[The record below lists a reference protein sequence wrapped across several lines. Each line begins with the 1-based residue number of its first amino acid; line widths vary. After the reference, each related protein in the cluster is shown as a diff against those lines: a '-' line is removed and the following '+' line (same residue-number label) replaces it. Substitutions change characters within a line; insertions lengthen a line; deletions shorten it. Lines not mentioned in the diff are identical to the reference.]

1 MEFLATEE
9 ACKVLG
15 RSLMVEG
22 TRYLSYSG
30 SSISFTFVGRK
41 ASCELF
47 SDAGNWDETLK
58 GWMAVY
64 YDEET
69 EPALRFECEDG
80 TKEYVLFESE
90 EKRQVTIRL
99 ERYSEAAFAKCGV
112 KKLWIDTEELLPPPE
127 KKQRKIEIIGDSIT
141 CGYGVEAKSELMPF
155 HTAQENPEKSYS
167 LRTAR
172 ALDADVHLVSWSGIG
187 VISRYVEPE
196 VEEPLNDWLM
206 PMLYRYTD
214 ASVSKDILKQQES
227 DWEKWDFT
235 RFVPDLIVV
244 NLGTNDASYC
254 REVRERHEDYARAYG
269 EFLSFIRKNN
279 KDAKILCVLGT
290 MDHRLCETL
299 EKTVHSIGENNHDT
313 KLFYYHLP
321 LQLDEDGKGADYH
334 PSDLTQKKTAELMV
348 AEIKRIMEW

>member
-90 EKRQVTIRL
+90 EKRQVTVRL

-141 CGYGVEAKSELMPF
+141 CGYGVDDDGEEILETIEDDEEFDKI
-155 HTAQENPEKSYS
+155 
-167 LRTAR
+167 
-172 ALDADVHLVSWSGIG
+172 ADIFDD
-187 VISRYVEPE
+187 EF
-196 VEEPLNDWLM
+196 
-206 PMLYRYTD
+206 
-214 ASVSKDILKQQES
+214 ADI
-227 DWEKWDFT
+227 
-235 RFVPDLIVV
+235 
-244 NLGTNDASYC
+244 
-254 REVRERHEDYARAYG
+254 
-269 EFLSFIRKNN
+269 
-279 KDAKILCVLGT
+279 
-290 MDHRLCETL
+290 
-299 EKTVHSIGENNHDT
+299 
-313 KLFYYHLP
+313 FYDS
-321 LQLDEDGKGADYH
+321 DED
-334 PSDLTQKKTAELMV
+334 SDSDAE
-348 AEIKRIMEW
+348 